1 MKKKISKKDKQD
13 WLTFINSQNKIYD
26 KDNITRA
33 EGITEKEKII
43 DLHGYSLENA
53 NETMNVFINKCFKEK
68 VTKITVITG
77 KGSRSKN
84 KNNPY
89 QSKNLSILKHS
100 VPDFINSN
108 QELLKVIK
116 SLNEYEIDN
125 SSNGSFVIF
134 LKNNRK
140 S

>member
-1 MKKKISKKDKQD
+1 LKKKISKKDKQD

-89 QSKNLSILKHS
+89 QSKNLSILKYS
-100 VPDFINSN
+100 VPNYIQSEHALMQMIKKIN
-108 QELLKVIK
+108 LKQV
-116 SLNEYEIDN
+116 NDN
-125 SSNGSFVIF
+125 FSGSFDIF
-134 LKNNRK
+134 LKK
-140 S
+140 TKE

>member
-89 QSKNLSILKHS
+89 QSKNLSILKYS
-100 VPDFINSN
+100 VPNYIQSEHALMQMIKKIN
-108 QELLKVIK
+108 LKQV
-116 SLNEYEIDN
+116 NDN
-125 SSNGSFVIF
+125 FSGSFDIF
-134 LKNNRK
+134 LKK
-140 S
+140 TKE

>member
-89 QSKNLSILKHS
+89 QSKNLSILKYS
-100 VPDFINSN
+100 VPNYIQSEHALMQMIRKIN
-108 QELLKVIK
+108 LKQV
-116 SLNEYEIDN
+116 NDN
-125 SSNGSFVIF
+125 FSGSFDIF
-134 LKNNRK
+134 LKK
-140 S
+140 TKE

>member
-1 MKKKISKKDKQD
+1 M
-13 WLTFINSQNKIYD
+13 L
-26 KDNITRA
+26 
-33 EGITEKEKII
+33 KII
-43 DLHGYSLENA
+43 YN
-53 NETMNVFINKCFKEK
+53 FILSSYKNGVE
-68 VTKITVITG
+68 KITVITG

-84 KNNPY
+84 SNNPY
-89 QSKNLSILKHS
+89 QSSSLSILKHS

-125 SSNGSFVIF
+125 SSNGSFVIL
-134 LKNNRK
+134 LKNNKK